1 MYASREGHLDVVR
14 ALVDRGADV
23 HAKDKWGK
31 LV

>member
-1 MYASREGHLDVVR
+1 MYASKYGHLDVVR

-23 HAKDKWGK
+23 HAKNIAGK

>member
-23 HAKDKWGK
+23 HAKNNNGK